1 MQRKAFILILLP
13 LITLSSCIGAS
24 YDIQIN
30 RNGSGRITME
40 YRISN
45 MLESLGSLDGN
56 KSMPVVPAGRE
67 DWQRT
72 LDRVPGAELVSHSIR
87 ETVNDTIISVTIDF
101 STPQALAA
109 IIEPR
114 ESGKV
119 SVIQNDQSG
128 SFSLIIYNEPDTV
141 YDGNL
146 LSLMRSQFNDYNF
159 SINFRAPGNSFMNIT
174 DGKGNII
181 TSPSGSAAVT
191 SGRSVSLTI
200 GVMDLIDLPEGLG
213 IKINW

>member
-1 MQRKAFILILLP
+1 MQKKAFILILLP

-56 KSMPVVPAGRE
+56 KSMPVIPAGRE

-72 LDRVPGAELVSHSIR
+72 LDRVPGTKLVSHSIR
-87 ETVNDTIISVTIDF
+87 ENANDTVISVTIDF

-109 IIEPR
+109 IIEPQ

-128 SFSLIIYNEPDTV
+128 SFSFIIYNEPDNI

-146 LSLMRSQFNDYNF
+146 LTLMRAQFNDYNF
-159 SINFRAPGNSFMNIT
+159 SINFRAPGNSSMNIT
-174 DGKGNII
+174 DGKGNVI
-181 TSPSGSAAVT
+181 TAPSGSAAVT
-191 SGRSVSLTI
+191 SGRNVSLTI

-213 IKINW
+213 VKINW